1 MSLRQEHAFGPLLNS
16 RMVHLEGAPSK
27 ITDYLKLDPSLQLVL
42 GVSWGGLAAVPR
54 FPYPL

>member
-1 MSLRQEHAFGPLLNS
+1 M
-16 RMVHLEGAPSK
+16 HLEGAPSK
-27 ITDYLKLDPSLQLVL
+27 ITDYLKLDPSPQLVL